1 MTDEQPPNAARD
13 TPAFDAWHPGLDST
27 IPARLIDQVTLY
39 RPENALISYP
49 QAKEIAA
56 FCGLDVADVA
66 AFKPERL
73 VVHELLIRV
82 TADYTVPDG
91 PNYEDLGINLRAMV
105 ATVLDRYV
113 APRMDSVRALF
124 DDVTAEASAFIE
136 AALGELD
143 APPAAPAP
151 ASPSLLKRLF
161 GGGKP
166 AAPAAPKDPL
176 LLIDDWRRRAERTED
191 PLERASLDAL
201 VKVVGTIIGKR
212 GRLIGDAGLIRDLA
226 ARMVGNELGSE
237 RIGAAIEP
245 DLARATEA
253 EGFRRLPVQEKPV
266 IMNVKGASAAGKS
279 TIRPDQMRLAKKIAV
294 PWADFA
300 VISPDYWRKFLLDYD
315 SLGPDYK
322 YAAMLTG
329 QELEIIDKKLD
340 RYMAEKAARN
350 NISHLLIDRFR
361 FDSFLL
367 EHERAADTRLLTRFG
382 DRVFMFFMITA
393 PEATIERAWQ
403 RGIKTGRYKAVDDL
417 LHHNVEAYTG
427 MPDLFFSWA
436 LSKDKQIHFEF
447 LDNNVAET
455 ERPRTVAFGADGVM
469 TILDVGMLLEVDR
482 YRKVNLK
489 AKAPEEVLG
498 GTETDHGPDPARHT
512 AFLERCAKLIPT
524 LRFADYRTGQI
535 YGVMENGRWTWRDA
549 AYVNGLADADPVR
562 AGLAAIGWDE
572 ATENIGER
580 TRENPL
586 SLDLAKEKAFT
597 LGQWAPAAG

>member
-1 MTDEQPPNAARD
+1 VTDAQPPNAAED
-13 TPAFDAWHPGLDST
+13 AGAFDAWHPGLDST
-27 IPARLIDQVTLY
+27 IPARLMPKVTLY
-39 RPENALISYP
+39 RPETAFIDYA
-49 QAKEIAA
+49 QAREIAA
-56 FCGLDVADVA
+56 FCGLDSADVA
-66 AFKPERL
+66 TFKPERL
-73 VVHELLIRV
+73 VVHELLIRI
-82 TADYTVPDG
+82 TADFTVPDG

-105 ATVLDRYV
+105 ATTLERYV
-113 APRMDSVRALF
+113 APHMDDIRTLF
-124 DDVTAEASAFIE
+124 DALTVEAATVIE
-136 AALGELD
+136 AALSELD
-143 APPAAPAP
+143 APAAAPAAPA
-151 ASPSLLKRLF
+151 PSLLKRLF
-161 GGGKP
+161 GKSEP
-166 AAPAAPKDPL
+166 APASIAKDPL
-176 LLIDDWRRRAERTED
+176 QVVDDWRRRARVASD
-191 PLERASLDAL
+191 PLERTSLEAL

-212 GRLIGDAGLIRDLA
+212 GRLVGDTGLIRDLA
-226 ARMVGNELGSE
+226 VRMVGNELGSE

-245 DLARATEA
+245 DLARAAEA

-279 TIRPDQMRLAKKIAV
+279 TIRPDQMRLAEKIVV
-294 PWADFA
+294 PWSDFA

-315 SLGPDYK
+315 SLGDDYK

-340 RYMAEKAARN
+340 RYMAEKAARKS
-350 NISHLLIDRFR
+350 ISHLLIDRFR

-436 LSKDKQIHFEF
+436 LSENKQIHFEF
-447 LDNNVAET
+447 LDNNVSVS

-489 AKAPEEVLG
+489 AAAPEEVLG
-498 GTETDHGPDPARHT
+498 DTDPDPARHT

-535 YGVMENGRWTWRDA
+535 YGVMENGRWTWCDQ
-549 AYVNGLADADPVR
+549 AYVQGLAESDPTR
-562 AGLAAIGWDE
+562 AGLAAVGWDE
-572 ATENIGER
+572 TPENKV
-580 TRENPL
+580 ENPL

>member
-1 MTDEQPPNAARD
+1 MTDVQPPNAAED
-13 TPAFDAWHPGLDST
+13 AGAFDAWHPGLDST
-27 IPARLIDQVTLY
+27 IPARLMPQVTLY
-39 RPENALISYP
+39 RPETAFIDYP

-56 FCGLDVADVA
+56 FCGLDTADVA

-73 VVHELLIRV
+73 VVHELLIRI
-82 TADYTVPDG
+82 TADFTVPDG
-91 PNYEDLGINLRAMV
+91 PNYEDLGINLRGMV
-105 ATVLDRYV
+105 ATTLERYV
-113 APRMDSVRALF
+113 TPRMDEVRALF
-124 DDVTAEASAFIE
+124 DTVTAEAAAVIE

-143 APPAAPAP
+143 GPAATPATP
-151 ASPSLLKRLF
+151 TPSLLQRLF
-161 GGGKP
+161 GKS
-166 AAPAAPKDPL
+166 APKPTPAPRDPL
-176 LLIDDWRRRAERTED
+176 QVVDDWRRRAAAATD
-191 PLERASLDAL
+191 PLERASLEAL

-212 GRLIGDAGLIRDLA
+212 GRLVGDTGLIRDLA

-245 DLARATEA
+245 DLARAAET
-253 EGFRRLPVQEKPV
+253 EGFRRLPEQEKPV

-279 TIRPDQMRLAKKIAV
+279 TIRPDQMRLAEKIAV
-294 PWADFA
+294 PWSDFA

-340 RYMAEKAARN
+340 RYMAEKAARKS
-350 NISHLLIDRFR
+350 ISHLLIDRFR

-436 LSKDKQIHFEF
+436 LSENKQIHFEF
-447 LDNNVAET
+447 LDNNVTET

-489 AKAPEEVLG
+489 AVAPAEVLG
-498 GTETDHGPDPARHT
+498 STDPDPARHT

-524 LRFADYRTGQI
+524 LRFASHATGQV
-535 YGVMENGRWTWRDA
+535 YGVMENGRWTWRDP
-549 AYVNGLADADPVR
+549 AYVQNLPEGDPTR
-562 AGLAAIGWDE
+562 AGLVAIGWNE
-572 ATENIGER
+572 TPENIEETPG
-580 TRENPL
+580 ENPL

-597 LGQWAPAAG
+597 LGQWAPAVG

>member
-1 MTDEQPPNAARD
+1 MTDAQPPNAAENAG
-13 TPAFDAWHPGLDST
+13 AFDAWHPGLDST
-27 IPARLIDQVTLY
+27 IPARLMPQVTLY
-39 RPENALISYP
+39 RPETAFIDYS

-56 FCGLDVADVA
+56 FCGLDTADVA

-73 VVHELLIRV
+73 VVHELLIRI
-82 TADYTVPDG
+82 TADFTVPDG
-91 PNYEDLGINLRAMV
+91 PNYEDLGINLRGMV
-105 ATVLDRYV
+105 ATTLERYV
-113 APRMDSVRALF
+113 TPRMDEVRALF
-124 DDVTAEASAFIE
+124 DTVTSEAASVIE
-136 AALGELD
+136 AALSEMSRP
-143 APPAAPAP
+143 APEAAP
-151 ASPSLLKRLF
+151 SPSLLRRLF

-166 AAPAAPKDPL
+166 AAPPPAPKDPL
-176 LLIDDWRRRAERTED
+176 QVVDDWRRRAAASD
-191 PLERASLDAL
+191 KPLERTSLEAL

-212 GRLIGDAGLIRDLA
+212 GRLVGDSGLIRDLA
-226 ARMVGNELGSE
+226 VRMVGNEFGSE

-245 DLARATEA
+245 DLARAAET

-266 IMNVKGASAAGKS
+266 IMNVKGASAAVKS
-279 TIRPDQMRLAKKIAV
+279 TIRPDQMRLAEKIAV
-294 PWADFA
+294 PWSDFA

-340 RYMAEKAARN
+340 RYMAEKAARKS
-350 NISHLLIDRFR
+350 ISHLLIDRFR

-436 LSKDKQIHFEF
+436 LSENKQIHFEF
-447 LDNNVAET
+447 LDNNVTER

-489 AKAPEEVLG
+489 ATTPEDVLG
-498 GTETDHGPDPARHT
+498 GTDSDPAHHT

-524 LRFADYRTGQI
+524 LRFADYATGQV
-535 YGVMENGRWTWRDA
+535 YGVMENGRWTWRDP
-549 AYVNGLADADPVR
+549 AYVQSLPKGDPTR
-562 AGLAAIGWDE
+562 DGLAAIGWDE
-572 ATENIGER
+572 TPEIKA
-580 TRENPL
+580 ENPL